1 MLATRRALCRLGA
14 DPCDALI
21 WKLGSGEQDQDRR
34 KPFGFQ
40 NSNNKPKPYSEAVLQ
55 IGVKKMNQV
64 LFLEC
69 SESSFVRRG
78 PRGIL
83 ARPW

>member
-34 KPFGFQ
+34 KPLGFKTATNQ
-40 NSNNKPKPYSEAVLQ
+40 NHT
-55 IGVKKMNQV
+55 VKQFCR
-64 LFLEC
+64 L
-69 SESSFVRRG
+69 G
-78 PRGIL
+78 
-83 ARPW
+83 